1 MTMPFLET
9 QSNWRETLTSL
20 HRAARILATMH
31 RLTRDPLP
39 NYLEL
44 ALHVTPTGLATA
56 RLPRGGQAALDF
68 TQPALVYTPA
78 ARLSSPQLRGDAQRF
93 PLRGHSQAS
102 LLADFF
108 TALRG
113 ADLADVLPA
122 GGDVSPAVL
131 DALAVRGRRKAPALE
146 TLLDAAPL
154 VIAPQAAADYA
165 AVVYSLFTALA
176 RFRARLS
183 GLMTPLVM
191 WAEHFDLSTLWF
203 PGAQADEWQPHLNFG
218 FAPYSAGIEAPYLY
232 AYAYPYPARFDPPRL
247 PAGAD
252 WHTSGWTGVVLPYAV
267 IAAQADGEGFVEASC
282 AAIFDALVPLLG
294 GDGA

>member
-9 QSNWRETLTSL
+9 QANWRETLTSL
-20 HRAARILATMH
+20 HRAARILATVH
-31 RLTRDPLP
+31 RLTREPQP

-44 ALHVTPTGLATA
+44 ALQVTPTGAA
-56 RLPRGGQAALDF
+56 AAGLPRGGQAALDF
-68 TQPALVYTPA
+68 TQSALVYTPA
-78 ARLSSPQLRGDAQRF
+78 NGDAQTF

-102 LLADFF
+102 LLAAFF
-108 TALRG
+108 GALRT

-122 GGDVSPAVL
+122 DGDVTQAVL
-131 DALAVRGRRKAPALE
+131 TALAVRGRRKTPALE

-165 AVVYSLFTALA
+165 EIVYSLFTALA

-183 GLMTPLVM
+183 GLMSPLVM

-218 FAPYSAGIEAPYLY
+218 FAPYSPGIEAPYLY
-232 AYAYPYPARFDPPRL
+232 AYAYPYPPRFDPPHL
-247 PAGAD
+247 PMGAA
-252 WHTSGWTGVVLPYAV
+252 WHMSGWTGVTLPYAV

-282 AAIFDALVPLLG
+282 AAIFDALRPLLR

>member
-1 MTMPFLET
+1 MTMPFLER

-20 HRAARILATMH
+20 HRAARVLATVH
-31 RLTRDPLP
+31 RLARDPLP

-44 ALHVTPTGLATA
+44 ALHVTPTGLSTV

-68 TQPALVYTPA
+68 AQPALVYTPA
-78 ARLSSPQLRGDAQRF
+78 QGDAQRF
-93 PLRGHSQAS
+93 SLRGHSQAS

-122 GGDVSPAVL
+122 GDDVSQAVL
-131 DALAVRGRRKAPALE
+131 AALAVRGRRKVPALD
-146 TLLDAAPL
+146 TLFDATPL

-165 AVVYSLFTALA
+165 VVIYSMFSALA

-183 GLMTPLVM
+183 GPMTPLVM

-203 PGAQADEWQPHLNFG
+203 PGAEADEWQPHLNFG
-218 FAPYSAGIEAPYLY
+218 FAPYSPGLDAPYLY

-247 PAGAD
+247 PAGAT
-252 WHTSGWTGVVLPYAV
+252 WHTSGWRGVVLPYAA
-267 IAAQADGEGFVEASC
+267 IAAQDDAEGVVEASC
-282 AAIFDALVPLLG
+282 AAIFDVLRPLLG
-294 GDGA
+294 SGGA

>member
-1 MTMPFLET
+1 MEGVETIMVMPFLES

-20 HRAARILATMH
+20 HRAARVLATVH

-56 RLPRGGQAALDF
+56 GLPRGGQAALDF

-78 ARLSSPQLRGDAQRF
+78 HGDAQRF
-93 PLRGHSQAS
+93 PLQGHSQAS
-102 LLADFF
+102 LFAAFF
-108 TALRG
+108 GALRA
-113 ADLADVLPA
+113 ADLAEVLRA
-122 GGDVSPAVL
+122 GGDVSQAVL
-131 DALAVRGRRKAPALE
+131 ATLATRGRRKTPALE
-146 TLLDAAPL
+146 TLFDATPL
-154 VIAPQAAADYA
+154 VINPQAAADYA
-165 AVVYSLFTALA
+165 VIVYSMFTALA
-176 RFRARLS
+176 RFRARLF
-183 GLMTPLVM
+183 GPVTPLVM

-218 FAPYSAGIEAPYLY
+218 FAPYSPGIEAPYLY

-267 IAAQADGEGFVEASC
+267 IAAQPDAEGFVEASC
-282 AAIFDALVPLLG
+282 GVIFDALRPLLG
-294 GDGA
+294 GVR